1 MAPALRSAARRR
13 PSVSL
18 LLEIVRSPRF
28 EMPIWGQNTQDQENQ
43 SSPCVLHPSIN
54 TPSLSSLQ
62 RPPIILHMH
71 ILDVCLSYHI
81 QAALHVL
88 CPFLCLLTYREGL
101 IQGLNETKLVVL
113 DTQVCIPSTSGQE
126 HCEGWMT
133 QGLTPHT
140 AKNVLRWLYSVYFAL
155 RWLYSVYSEQHGEF
169 HRRCISYSVWPQV
182 FCSHSTSL
190 PIQS

>member
-1 MAPALRSAARRR
+1 MTLNTTTAPTH
-13 PSVSL
+13 
-18 LLEIVRSPRF
+18 I
-28 EMPIWGQNTQDQENQ
+28 
-43 SSPCVLHPSIN
+43 
-54 TPSLSSLQ
+54 
-62 RPPIILHMH
+62 HMH

-140 AKNVLRWLYSVYFAL
+140 AKNVLRWFHSVQWEWRGEVHEVSFTGSVYLIPFDLKYSVL
-155 RWLYSVYSEQHGEF
+155 T
-169 HRRCISYSVWPQV
+169 
-182 FCSHSTSL
+182 STLL
-190 PIQS
+190 PIQSQFTEADIKEGTTWSCQKDAWKMAAFSLHLLFSKRKKRERHDPKYADKHGIRYI

>member
-1 MAPALRSAARRR
+1 MTLNTTTAPTH
-13 PSVSL
+13 
-18 LLEIVRSPRF
+18 I
-28 EMPIWGQNTQDQENQ
+28 
-43 SSPCVLHPSIN
+43 
-54 TPSLSSLQ
+54 
-62 RPPIILHMH
+62 HMH

-140 AKNVLRWLYSVYFAL
+140 VKNVLCWLHSVSLSLLREEGEKCTMWVHRRYLIPFDLKYSVL
-155 RWLYSVYSEQHGEF
+155 T
-169 HRRCISYSVWPQV
+169 
-182 FCSHSTSL
+182 STLL
-190 PIQS
+190 PIQSSFTEADTKEGTTWSCQKDAWKMAAFSLHLLVSKRKKRERHDPKYTDKHGIRYI